1 MTLDLAMIFWSAIK
15 STSNKRPNRWI
26 GLPQQDKLLCIKGAR
41 KKIIHHPKWHNM
53 FVIMYLMTSVA
64 HPPSPRW
71 PWGVPVGSLPSQV
84 IRGFQAPGTH
94 GVDTGHLQ
102 HPQGVSAG
110 WFWAQV
116 LSHHCPQRLEASAA
130 SRRTQ
135 SLWESLRTKR
145 ISLIFLKS
153 TSYFTCR
160 QVK

>member
-53 FVIMYLMTSVA
+53 FVNHVPDDVCS
-64 HPPSPRW
+64 PPTKPPLAQW
-71 PWGVPVGSLPSQV
+71 GACGVPPITGDKGVSG
-84 IRGFQAPGTH
+84 PGTH
-94 GVDTGHLQ
+94 GVDTGHPQ

-110 WFWAQV
+110 WFWVQV
-116 LSHHCPQRLEASAA
+116 PSHHCPQRLEASAA

-145 ISLIFLKS
+145 TSFIFLKS